1 MIISLY
7 NVRHGRFAAACHAQR
22 KLSKRSAA
30 QRADGLQIRAE
41 LMLFWNAVIESIAS
55 CFIHF
60 SYDVTND
67 PEMRRYVPY
76 SIEFWCL
83 LRGLAFSLQEH
94 RTRTVLNQPLYR
106 LENAVTQE
114 RNGVN
119 HPPYLSHC
127 ELSHEHVHHVSSIT
141 RAPLS
146 TDSIEFIGAIRS
158 LLNFQKN
165 LYSKRRECGCYDVNL
180 RCLIIIVM
188 ELLLFNDLVIISY
201 M

>member
-7 NVRHGRFAAACHAQR
+7 NVRHGRCVAAACHAQR

-41 LMLFWNAVIESIAS
+41 LMLFWNAVTESIAS

-119 HPPYLSHC
+119 HPPYLNHC

-146 TDSIEFIGAIRS
+146 SDSIEFIGAI
-158 LLNFQKN
+158 
-165 LYSKRRECGCYDVNL
+165 LYVAFLTFKRIFIARGGSAV
-180 RCLIIIVM
+180 VTT
-188 ELLLFNDLVIISY
+188 
-201 M
+201 